1 MPGPGEYRPDPSGHH
16 PHRGLAQAQDPLPEP
31 KLPSS
36 TLSTLRPER
45 LSRSAGATHPP
56 RPGQSPDR
64 SAPRTDCD
72 LFPALLHPLSQVFQ
86 CRRDGPGCTR

>member
-36 TLSTLRPER
+36 TLSTLRPDR
-45 LSRSAGATHPP
+45 PSRSAGSSTLHDLGNPLTG
-56 RPGQSPDR
+56 RP
-64 SAPRTDCD
+64 AN
-72 LFPALLHPLSQVFQ
+72 
-86 CRRDGPGCTR
+86 

>member
-1 MPGPGEYRPDPSGHH
+1 MPGPGEDCPHLLPGHH

-45 LSRSAGATHPP
+45 HSRSAGEDQPSTTWAIP
-56 RPGQSPDR
+56 
-64 SAPRTDCD
+64 
-72 LFPALLHPLSQVFQ
+72 
-86 CRRDGPGCTR
+86 

>member
-1 MPGPGEYRPDPSGHH
+1 MPGPGEYAPIPPRASPASRTCPS
-16 PHRGLAQAQDPLPEP
+16 PDPLPEP

-36 TLSTLRPER
+36 TLSTLRR
-45 LSRSAGATHPP
+45 AYRDRRVRRTLHDLGNP
-56 RPGQSPDR
+56 RR

-86 CRRDGPGCTR
+86 CRHDGPGCTR

>member
-1 MPGPGEYRPDPSGHH
+1 MPGPGEYRPDPSQGIH

-64 SAPRTDCD
+64 SAPRTDYD

-86 CRRDGPGCTR
+86 CRHD